1 MKVTTSNEVQRRT
14 MARADRIQKEL
25 SVTEQAD
32 NAKDGSNE
40 TSEMK
45 ITVES
50 EVANVQSDSLIRSAR
65 ER

>member
-14 MARADRIQKEL
+14 MARADRNQKDL
-25 SVTEQAD
+25 SVTEQAG

-45 ITVES
+45 TTVES